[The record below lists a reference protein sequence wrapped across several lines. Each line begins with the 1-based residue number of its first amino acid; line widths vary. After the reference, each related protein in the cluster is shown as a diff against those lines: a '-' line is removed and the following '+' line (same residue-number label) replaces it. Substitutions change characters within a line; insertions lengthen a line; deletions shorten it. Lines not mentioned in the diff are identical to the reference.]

1 MMESTQSLDWEPAC
15 PSGLGDPSELIGDPE
30 NGRQDLDAYVTRKG
44 DGTAQ
49 IELLVRGAH
58 CGGCLSKIEN
68 GIGSLEGVIRARFN
82 LSTARLK
89 VEWDPTQTSSREIV
103 TRLSELGYASTPHVE
118 TDEQVQRQSEERTI
132 LKAMAV
138 AAFAAMNVMMLS
150 IAVWSGGEDM
160 SGTTRTVFHILSAL
174 IALPTVAYSGQVFFR
189 SAWANLR
196 QGRANMD
203 VPISLALILACAL
216 SLHETVFGYEDTYF
230 DAAVM
235 LLFLLLIGRFLDAR
249 LRSKTG
255 DAAHRLAAMQT
266 TSATRID
273 PDGSLRTLPSQDI
286 VAGDLIL
293 VTAGSRFPVDGEIVK
308 GRTDVDAHIAT
319 GESQPVSVSSGSRVY
334 SGSLNLTG
342 PVEVRALAAH
352 EDSFLSEVRDLVE
365 FGQQSR
371 GRYVRLADKVAR
383 AYVPIVH
390 SLALLTFLGWWLIGG
405 ELRPAI
411 LNAIAVL
418 IITCPCALGLAVP
431 AVQIVTTGRMFSKGI
446 LVKSGDALERLAE
459 IESVV
464 FDKTG
469 TITKGQPDLINWA
482 EISDDHLSIAKTLTS
497 QSRHPYSVALQ
508 SLSVPNVE
516 GITQVEE
523 IPGGGL
529 KAQFEGRVIR
539 FGSARWL
546 DIEPPSKDG
555 SYSFLQIGDAAPIA
569 FKFSDVVR
577 DDASVSVQTLKE
589 MGLALTLLS
598 GDDSAVTQ
606 QVAQAVG
613 LDQATGGVLPAHKA
627 KAMTK
632 GWTLMV
638 GDGINDA
645 PALANAHAS
654 IAMASA
660 SDISRASADM
670 IIQQDRLSLVPEAIR
685 LSRRALQRI
694 RENLGLAILYNL
706 LAIPLAIAGLV
717 NPLIAALAMSGSSL
731 LVTSN
736 ALRMLKA

>member
-1 MMESTQSLDWEPAC
+1 METSPSIEWETTC
-15 PSGLGDPSELIGDPE
+15 PSGLGDPSELIGDPD
-30 NGRQDLDAYVTRKG
+30 NGRQDLESYVTQKA
-44 DGTAQ
+44 DGTSEM
-49 IELLVRGAH
+49 ELLVRGAH
-58 CGGCLSKIEN
+58 CGGCLSKIET
-68 GIGSLEGVIRARFN
+68 GIGSLAGVNRARFN

-89 VEWDPTQTSSREIV
+89 VEWSPNRISSREIV

-118 TDEQVQRQSEERTI
+118 NEEQVQRQFEERSI

-138 AAFAAMNVMMLS
+138 AAFAAMNVMILS
-150 IAVWSGGEDM
+150 VAVWSGGEDM
-160 SGTTRTVFHILSAL
+160 SETTRTGFHILSAL

-189 SAWANLR
+189 SALANLR

-216 SLHETVFGYEDTYF
+216 SLHETVMGYEDTYF

-249 LRSKTG
+249 LRSRTG

-266 TSATRID
+266 TSATRIED
-273 PDGSLRTLPSQDI
+273 DGSLRTLPSQDI

-308 GRTDVDAHIAT
+308 GRTDIDAHIAT
-319 GESQPVSVSSGSRVY
+319 GESQPVSATVGARVY

-342 PVEVRALAAH
+342 PVEVRVLAAH

-390 SLALLTFLGWWLIGG
+390 SLALLTFLGWWIIGG
-405 ELRPAI
+405 EMRPAI

-446 LVKSGDALERLAE
+446 LVKSGDALERLVE
-459 IESVV
+459 IDGIV

-469 TITKGQPDLINWA
+469 TITNGRPELTNWA
-482 EISDDHLSIAKTLTS
+482 EIADDHLSIAKALTS
-497 QSRHPYSVALQ
+497 QSRHPYSLALQ
-508 SLSVPNVE
+508 SLPVPPAD
-516 GITQVEE
+516 GITKVEE
-523 IPGGGL
+523 VPGRGL
-529 KAQFEGRVIR
+529 SAEYEDQPVR

-546 DIEPPSKDG
+546 GIDAPTQEG
-555 SYSFLQIGDAAPIA
+555 SYSFLQVGDAPPVA
-569 FKFSDVVR
+569 FKFSDTVR
-577 DDASVSVQTLKE
+577 SDATASVEELKE
-589 MGLALTLLS
+589 MGLSVSLLS
-598 GDDSAVTQ
+598 GDDPAVTQ
-606 QVAQAVG
+606 RIAQSVG
-613 LDQATGGVLPAHKA
+613 LDQASGGVLPAQKA
-627 KAMTK
+627 EAMALGK
-632 GWTLMV
+632 TLMV

-660 SDISRASADM
+660 SDISRASSDM

-685 LSRRALQRI
+685 LSRLALRRI

-706 LAIPLAIAGLV
+706 LAIPLAVAGLV

-736 ALRMLKA
+736 ALRMLRA